1 MALIANKLKQI
12 NSKIRKAELYAQR
25 KNGAVQLLAVSKTK
39 PSADIIQAYQA
50 GQRHFGE
57 SYCQEALIKQKELGS
72 YQITW
77 HFIGPIQSNKTRQI
91 AGHFSWVHSVDR
103 LKIAKRLSEQRSDV
117 LPSLNICIQVN
128 ISNEQSKSGFQLQE
142 LPEIIEQISQLPNI
156 KLRGVM
162 AIPQP
167 VADFEQQRIPYRQ
180 LYQCVKV
187 LNKPEIDTFSFGM
200 TGDLKAAIAE
210 GATIVR
216 VGTALFGARS

>member
-180 LYQCVKV
+180 LYQCVKA